1 MKLNTKK
8 IIAREFLI
16 LTIVLASGII
26 TFFLTFPYNYYQ
38 ESNEKTI
45 FSEIATKSKQL
56 DLLYSSAKKK
66 IRMDE
71 EVIEDLYNRAKS
83 NGYNKSRNEFLALV
97 HSDNE
102 VFYDMYSYVKSQ
114 GYRKDENAFA
124 ILIGRISP
132 PQNLNSLYNT
142 LTEGGYYTKSFEEF
156 KIKWLDENYR
166 SKVYNVMTRDKI
178 YTKDKDAFEQE
189 YQSTETITFEI
200 KVLVKDLDKLRSNR
214 EIFSER
220 IISKEEQYSISI
232 WVTAISF
239 VILILLRFI
248 YYGISWSISTL
259 RSE

>member
-1 MKLNTKK
+1 MKLKTKK

-26 TFFLTFPYNYYQ
+26 TFLLTFPYNYYQ

-45 FSEIATKSKQL
+45 FSEIAIKSKQL
-56 DLLYSSAKKK
+56 DLLYSSAKKNIK
-66 IRMDE
+66 MDE

-83 NGYNKSRNEFLALV
+83 NGYNKSRNEFIAII

-102 VFYDMYSYVKSQ
+102 VFYDMYSYVKSK

-132 PQNLNSLYNT
+132 QQNLNSLYNT

-156 KIKWLDENYR
+156 EIKWQDESYR

-178 YTKDKDAFEQE
+178 YTKDKDSFEQE
-189 YQSTETITFEI
+189 YQSMATITPEI
-200 KVLVKDLDKLRSNR
+200 KVLVKDLDKLRNNR
-214 EIFSER
+214 EIFSGR
-220 IISKEEQYSISI
+220 IMSVEEQYSISI

>member
-1 MKLNTKK
+1 MKLSTKK

-26 TFFLTFPYNYYQ
+26 TFLLTFPYNYYQ

-45 FSEIATKSKQL
+45 LSEIAIKSKQL
-56 DLLYSSAKKK
+56 DLLYSSAKKTLK
-66 IRMDE
+66 MHE
-71 EVIEDLYNRAKS
+71 GVIEDLYIRAKS
-83 NGYNKSRNEFLALV
+83 NGYSKSRNEFIALI

-102 VFYDMYSYVKSQ
+102 VFYDMYSYVKSK

-132 PQNLNSLYNT
+132 LQNLNSLYKT

-156 KIKWLDENYR
+156 EIKWQDENYR
-166 SKVYNVMTRDKI
+166 SKVYNAMTRDKI
-178 YTKDKDAFEQE
+178 YTKDKYAFEQE
-189 YQSTETITFEI
+189 YQAIATITPEI
-200 KVLVKDLDKLRSNR
+200 KVLVNDLDKLRNNK
-214 EIFSER
+214 EIFSGR
-220 IISKEEQYSISI
+220 IITLEEQYSISI

-259 RSE
+259 RRE